1 MKTGETMSE
10 KTKAQL
16 AFEDIVKAFLEHA
29 KAQSDAL
36 NAIKEHLDKQE
47 QDYDDT
53 FAKIETAIKA
63 IIDAQKQVAGRVDA
77 IDVDRGKVSV
87 H

>member
-1 MKTGETMSE
+1 MSE
-10 KTKAQL
+10 KTKGQR
-16 AFEDIVKAFLEHA
+16 AFEDIVKAFLEFA
-29 KAQSDAL
+29 KAQSDEL
-36 NAIKEHLDKQE
+36 DAIKQHLDEQE
-47 QDYDDT
+47 QDYEDT
-53 FAKIETAIKA
+53 FAKIEQALKA

>member
-1 MKTGETMSE
+1 MSE

-16 AFEDIVKAFLEHA
+16 AFEEIVKVFLAHA

-36 NAIKEHLDKQE
+36 NAIKEHLDERE
-47 QDYDDT
+47 QDYDET
-53 FAKIETAIKA
+53 FGKIEKAIKA
-63 IIDAQKQVAGRVDA
+63 IIDAQKEVAGRVDA

>member
-1 MKTGETMSE
+1 MSE

-16 AFEDIVKAFLEHA
+16 ALEDIVKAFLEHA

-36 NAIKEHLDKQE
+36 NAIKEHLDERE
-47 QDYDDT
+47 QNYDET

-63 IIDAQKQVAGRVDA
+63 IVDAQKQVAGRIDA

>member
-1 MKTGETMSE
+1 M
-10 KTKAQL
+10 
-16 AFEDIVKAFLEHA
+16 KAFLEHA

-36 NAIKEHLDKQE
+36 NAIKELLDKQE

-53 FAKIETAIKA
+53 FAKIEIAIKA